1 VRGRAE
7 DVIQGW
13 HSDMV
18 LTSSSSASLPHF
30 CVKKGT
36 TLPACQQCNVDERH
50 TCVTGGQKGT
60 GGAWY
65 LAHKLRGSNRSWSE
79 SLSTYRSRPARP
91 DGIFQHF

>member
-60 GGAWY
+60 GGASC
-65 LAHKLRGSNRSWSE
+65 LAHNYVAAIGQRSE